1 MIENVLGGH
10 MMGEKRHVNANFV
23 EDPYEDKV
31 RSRYMLIHV
40 CTVTPVFDAEF
51 ARRAVQAIGETRKR
65 LGKKARGV
73 LMVC

>member
-1 MIENVLGGH
+1 
-10 MMGEKRHVNANFV
+10 MGEKRHVNDNFV

-40 CTVTPVFDAEF
+40 CPVTPVFNAEF
-51 ARRAVQAIGETRKR
+51 ARGAAKTIGETRKR